1 MGRRAIARTR
11 VMALGPSIAS
21 PIRGIMEGKMIDQ
34 LASDLYVAAICAI
47 GFTVWIVRD
56 VTTSVLG
63 HIGKPAHRRAGGLPD
78 LRS

>member
-1 MGRRAIARTR
+1 
-11 VMALGPSIAS
+11 
-21 PIRGIMEGKMIDQ
+21 MEGKMIDQ